1 MHDGHDHDHLGHP
14 GRFDER
20 GAPLARDYGTRAFTV
35 GIGGPGGSGKT
46 ALVLALCRE
55 LRDRV
60 TGEIKVPQDYSEVG
74 ALMIAATLIT
84 LLVPLVTVAGVRLL
98 RLRTA

>member
-1 MHDGHDHDHLGHP
+1 MQVHYHDLP
-14 GRFDER
+14 MAEELDE
-20 GAPLARDYGTRAFTV
+20 ASLDAWRAFL
-35 GIGGPGGSGKT
+35 T
-46 ALVLALCRE
+46 AHAHVTRRISRE

-74 ALMIAATLIT
+74 VLMIAATLIT